1 MFSLQ
6 MLVPRQVHASP
17 CCNTKAPKIF
27 WLCKTSC
34 QKHESLILQS
44 YHPVTCLQDKK
55 KCFICSTILC
65 LFQVPWNLFVYGT
78 MWIIVPEI
86 YPELSRNT
94 RLVCAGPC
102 APSMFCWQA
111 NACFFF
117 VCLFDN
123 LENAKRNVE
132 LYSTYAMTLVG
143 HQNIV

>member
-55 KCFICSTILC
+55 NVLFVAQFCACFKCHETC
-65 LFQVPWNLFVYGT
+65 LFTVQC
-78 MWIIVPEI
+78 
-86 YPELSRNT
+86 ELSCPKST
-94 RLVCAGPC
+94 RSFRETHAWYMLVRVHHL
-102 APSMFCWQA
+102 
-111 NACFFF
+111 CFVGKQTRVFFLF
-117 VCLFDN
+117 VCLTIWKTRK
-123 LENAKRNVE
+123 E
-132 LYSTYAMTLVG
+132 TL
-143 HQNIV
+143 NCIPPML